1 MPRSCWSLR
10 EAPLA
15 CCARAPCGGS
25 ASAII
30 QAPNPIASPRIERPP
45 DIGGFF
51 WKPTT
56 AQAAREALYVDADLR
71 LTPGLTP
78 QPRLRQRISASA
90 LTPNR
95 RGLQS

>member
-1 MPRSCWSLR
+1 MPKSCCSLR
-10 EAPLA
+10 GSPPA
-15 CCARAPCGGS
+15 CCADVSCGS

-30 QAPNPIASPRIERPP
+30 PAPNPIASPRIERSP
-45 DIGGFF
+45 DVGGFF
-51 WKPTT
+51 GEPTT
-56 AQAAREALYVDADLR
+56 AQAAREALYVDTDLR
-71 LTPGLTP
+71 LAPGLTP